1 MSTPSA
7 VCAQC
12 GASAASGRIFCANCG
27 AAIQAPVSLL
37 RSDPAPDNP
46 AARVSVLKRATIF
59 IIKAIGAV
67 AALTF
72 AFSRFTTNM
81 GILLFGASIVVGFLC
96 LAALSYLDDDFLKE
110 HMNEGYWPSKPLD
123 WGTGR
128 NDSTGEKRTDKSIFQ

>member
-7 VCAQC
+7 ACPQC
-12 GASAASGRIFCANCG
+12 GASTDSGRIFCANCG
-27 AAIQAPVSLL
+27 AAIHAPVSLL
-37 RSDPAPDNP
+37 PSNATPDNP
-46 AARVSVLKRATIF
+46 AARVSVMKRATIF
-59 IIKAIGAV
+59 IIKAIGVV

-72 AFSRFTTNM
+72 AFSRFTTYM

-110 HMNEGYWPSKPLD
+110 HTNEGYWPSKPID
-123 WGTGR
+123 WGTAR